1 MPPQSPL
8 EVLLR
13 QARRRHLANA
23 VVAGGVWVAAFTMG
37 GVVLLLVAGTSML
50 SWHWLAAVF
59 VAGLAWRL
67 NRARKER
74 VSDYGL
80 AQRIDRRM
88 SLQDTLSTALFFRNG
103 AGRVSPEIRDAQ
115 RLEAEAESRGLD
127 PRLAVPFCRPA
138 ALRVAAA
145 LCLAALGLLA
155 LRYGVRGSL
164 DLRPPIARIVFEGFY
179 GAQPE
184 AIALDKRTAAA
195 KDPNRLDA
203 GGLAMLDPALG
214 SAPGAEMATPAPS
227 SSGAPGS
234 ESKAS
239 PNARQSAGQTGE
251 EPPADRNHPPASGDS
266 PDDRASEAES
276 AQNPPAKPSSSNED
290 SDLLNK
296 LRDAM
301 ADLLAKLKI
310 QPPLTESREVA
321 SKSRGSQSGRSAQST
336 SRQAEGPGGRQ
347 SSEAQG
353 SPQPGEQG
361 ESGDTAQAAQGQSGE
376 QGSGRPDPRAR
387 ERSGMGKEEGSKDV
401 KEAEQLA
408 AMGKISEILGKRAQ
422 NLTGDVMVEVTASQN
437 QQLRTPYSQ
446 RKALHSDSGGEI
458 HRDEIPLI
466 FQHYVQQYYEEI
478 RKSPPAV
485 PAKSTAPGAG
495 R

>member
-1 MPPQSPL
+1 MPRLSPL
-8 EVLLR
+8 DALLR

-23 VVAGGVWVAAFTMG
+23 VVAVSVWVAAFTMG
-37 GVVLLLVAGTSML
+37 GFVLLLLAGTSWL

-59 VAGLAWRL
+59 VAGLGWRL
-67 NRARKER
+67 NRARKQR
-74 VSDYGL
+74 ISDYGL
-80 AQRIDRRM
+80 AQRIDRRVR
-88 SLQDTLSTALFFRNG
+88 LQDALSTALFFRNG

-115 RLEAEAESRGLD
+115 RLEAESTSRGVD
-127 PRLAVPFCRPA
+127 PCQAVPYRRPA

-164 DLRPPIARIVFEGFY
+164 DLRPPIARIVFEGFR
-179 GAQPE
+179 GVQPE
-184 AIALDKRTAAA
+184 EIALDKRAGA
-195 KDPNRLDA
+195 KGPNRLDA
-203 GGLAMLDPALG
+203 GGLAMEEPALG

-227 SSGAPGS
+227 SSGAPGT
-234 ESKAS
+234 ESTAAT
-239 PNARQSAGQTGE
+239 NARQSAGQTGE
-251 EPPADRNHPPASGDS
+251 EPPAERNSPPAAGDS
-266 PDDRASEAES
+266 PDDLASEGES
-276 AQNPPAKPSSSNED
+276 AQNPPAKQSSSNED

-321 SKSRGSQSGRSAQST
+321 SKSRGSRSGRSAQSK

-361 ESGDTAQAAQGQSGE
+361 ESGETAQAAQGQSGE

-401 KEAEQLA
+401 REAEQLA

-422 NLTGDVMVEVTASQN
+422 NLTGDVMVEVTSSRN

-446 RKALHSDSGGEI
+446 RKAQHADTGGEI

-466 FQHYVQQYYEEI
+466 FQHYVQQYYEEV
-478 RKSPPAV
+478 RKAPQAGK
-485 PAKSTAPGAG
+485 ARSTAPGAG